1 MTRIKNYVHPTIY
14 IESNIKLLK
23 MMFEKEM
30 GLKKIKYQIKPHI
43 LSLHLFYLIF
53 YRVILYN
60 YSRYEE

>member
-1 MTRIKNYVHPTIY
+1 
-14 IESNIKLLK
+14 LLK

-43 LSLHLFYLIF
+43 LSLHFFYLIF
-53 YRVILYN
+53 CRVILYN